1 MQFEIIALSAAGVV
15 VCGLSLLLARSKRS
29 QQLCLLAQTRLAERC
44 EMLTKYETQNQRL
57 QETLERL
64 RLDNATLNLQ
74 LEQKEKIVQEK
85 IDLLKRAEQQFT
97 DTFKALSANALNE
110 SNKSFLELAK
120 ASLEKLYDGAKA
132 DMSVKEKSMSDLVKP
147 IKDALG
153 KVDINLQE
161 LEKKRIGAYESL
173 SQQVT
178 GLLNT
183 EHQLRSET
191 SKLVAALKNP
201 TTRGRWGE
209 VQLRRVVEIAGMT
222 KYCDFEEQKSNA
234 SDANGLQR
242 PDMTINLPENRKV
255 IVDSKTPL
263 SSYLQALETTNTDM
277 QANFLQEH
285 ARHTKKHITS
295 LASKDYLA
303 NFNNSLDFVVMFIPG
318 ESFLSAALEHDPDL
332 LEYAMSK
339 NVILTAPM
347 TLLALLRSV
356 ERGWQQVSIA
366 ENSREILTQGRE
378 LYKRLNIMVD
388 HFVKLG
394 KSLNQTNGSYNDM
407 VASFE
412 CRIRPCLKKI
422 TQLSGHSSAT
432 DRDIPLINQTPKVIN
447 ISAQKG

>member
-1 MQFEIIALSAAGVV
+1 MPFEIITLIVAGLVI
-15 VCGLSLLLARSKRS
+15 CGSLLLLTRRGRSL
-29 QQLCLLAQTRLAERC
+29 QACLLAQTRLTERC
-44 EMLTKYETQNQRL
+44 EMLAKYETQNQQL
-57 QETLERL
+57 QETLAQL
-64 RLDNATLNLQ
+64 RLENSSLDLKLKQ
-74 LEQKEKIVQEK
+74 EEKAVQEK
-85 IDLLKRAEQQFT
+85 IDLLKQAEQQFT
-97 DTFKALSANALNE
+97 DTFKALSANALSE

-120 ASLEKLYDGAKA
+120 TSLEKLYDGAKT
-132 DMSVKEKSMSDLVKP
+132 DMSAKEKSISDLVKP
-147 IKDALG
+147 IEDALG

-173 SQQVT
+173 SQQVA
-178 GLLNT
+178 GLLKT

-234 SDANGLQR
+234 SEANGLQR

-263 SSYLQALETTNTDM
+263 SSYLQALEATDTDI
-277 QANFLQEH
+277 QAGFLQEH
-285 ARHTKKHITS
+285 ARHTKKHITN
-295 LASKDYLA
+295 LASKDYLTG
-303 NFNNSLDFVVMFIPG
+303 FNNSLDFVVMFIPG

-332 LEYAMSK
+332 MEYAMSK

-356 ERGWQQVSIA
+356 ERGWQQTSIA
-366 ENSREILTQGRE
+366 ENSREILTQGQE

-388 HFVKLG
+388 HFAKLR
-394 KSLNQTNGSYNDM
+394 KSLDQTIASYNGM
-407 VASFE
+407 ASSFE
-412 CRIRPCLKKI
+412 GRFMPGLRKI
-422 TQLSGHSSAT
+422 AQLSGHSSAS
-432 DRDIPLINQTPKVIN
+432 DRDIPLVNQTPKVIN
-447 ISAQKG
+447 ISAQGS